1 MSEHQNHEAPKEYTY
16 VVGAGLG
23 LLGGVIVGLFMDEI
37 VPAVLIG
44 VVVGIVIAW
53 GVRLFKP

>member
-1 MSEHQNHEAPKEYTY
+1 MSEHQNHETSKEYTY

-23 LLGGVIVGLFMDEI
+23 IVGGVIVGLFMKDV

-44 VVVGIVIAW
+44 MVFGIVVAW
-53 GVRLFKP
+53 GVRLLKP